1 MTDEGCPPR
10 VTAQIKTQVICM
22 FTALLHF
29 RAETQ
34 ASCQNIWHKL
44 IKQPPFYNVSWG
56 NHHQRNGYLL
66 WKPFVG
72 HLSAIFIHLDTKNT
86 RTTCMLMARGDKVTV
101 HCNSETVTPA
111 FENWQLKQSIKE
123 KLKTTGWRKT
133 EEVGQKFNCFLHMIH
148 EDSRV
153 RAARADHVVCTVWPQ
168 ASVSAGALV

>member
-1 MTDEGCPPR
+1 MSAACNSTNKNAGH
-10 VTAQIKTQVICM
+10 
-22 FTALLHF
+22 LHVYSSF
-29 RAETQ
+29 AFQSRNTSKLSKHLTQ
-34 ASCQNIWHKL
+34 ADQTA
-44 IKQPPFYNVSWG
+44 PFYNVSWG

-111 FENWQLKQSIKE
+111 FENWQLKLSIKE